1 VVLAKEA
8 GMFRLAALAA
18 TATIC
23 LSISTADSLAAQ
35 DGDIIRVPGEATL
48 EVIRRVPI
56 STEVA
61 GRIVTVTPSDEG
73 VLVKAGDE
81 LIRLDDSVIQAEV
94 ERADVELRLQ
104 TEIEFAKKSLEV
116 AIAEEQQKQEA
127 NARRPGAFN
136 PSEIRQVRLEVEKGE
151 ASLRK
156 ANDDKLIQAADLK
169 IKQAQLAQYS
179 VKAPFDGLVTLVKV
193 YPGQNVRPGEQVLEL
208 NDMSL
213 LRAQVKVGAQYRSLL
228 FVGDKVQIVVGS
240 GVQAGQA
247 AEAVQPSPTAAVQSP
262 RRGVEGLLS
271 PNGAAGDDSPA
282 AALPIPPG
290 ANGVATDLP
299 EIPADDPADRVFIG
313 EIRFIDPVADNISGK
328 TIIKLSVYVPNR
340 VDSYGRYLLYQGMQV
355 ERATVL
361 SRRRE

>member
-1 VVLAKEA
+1 MYRVAK
-8 GMFRLAALAA
+8 LAAAA
-18 TATIC
+18 VFC
-23 LSISTADSLAAQ
+23 VSIPAAGHLAAQ

-61 GRIVTVTPSDEG
+61 GRIVSVTPAGEG
-73 VLVKAGDE
+73 VLVKAGEE

-179 VKAPFDGLVTLVKV
+179 VKAPFDGLVTLIKV

-208 NDMSL
+208 TDMSL

-228 FVGDKVQIVVGS
+228 FVGDKVQIVVSSS
-240 GVQAGQA
+240 GQVAQA
-247 AEAVQPSPTAAVQSP
+247 AESAPVEPAVSEGAAP
-262 RRGVEGLLS
+262 RRGVESLLN
-271 PNGAAGDDSPA
+271 PNAAPGGVQREPIPA
-282 AALPIPPG
+282 APAAVSQAGIPELP
-290 ANGVATDLP
+290 P
-299 EIPADDPADRVFIG
+299 EDPADRIFIG
-313 EIRFIDPVADNISGK
+313 EIRFIDPVLDNISGK
-328 TIIKLSVYVPNR
+328 ALIKLSVYVPNR
-340 VDSYGRYLLYQGMQV
+340 VDQYGRYLLYQGMQV

-361 SRRRE
+361 SRRRD

>member
-1 VVLAKEA
+1 
-8 GMFRLAALAA
+8 MFRVAGLAAAA
-18 TATIC
+18 SIC
-23 LSISTADSLAAQ
+23 VSISTAAHLAAQ
-35 DGDIIRVPGEATL
+35 DGDIIRVPGKATL

-61 GRIVTVTPSDEG
+61 GRIISVTPSDEG
-73 VLVKAGDE
+73 VQVKAGDE

-179 VKAPFDGLVTLVKV
+179 VKAPFDGLVTLIKV

-208 NDMSL
+208 TDMSL

-228 FVGDKVQIVVGS
+228 FVGDKVQIVVSG
-240 GVQAGQA
+240 GVQAGEA
-247 AEAVQPSPTAAVQSP
+247 AAATAEEPRVAAAQSP
-262 RRGVEGLLS
+262 RRGVDSLLN
-271 PNGAAGDDSPA
+271 PNGATAAGDPPVAPAPVAPRSPVA
-282 AALPIPPG
+282 AG
-290 ANGVATDLP
+290 DLP
-299 EIPADDPADRVFIG
+299 EVPADDPADRVFMG

-328 TIIKLSVYVPNR
+328 TIVKLSVYVPNR
-340 VDSYGRYLLYQGMQV
+340 VDRYGRYLLYQGMQV

-361 SRRRE
+361 SRKRD